1 MGKFQNKK
9 YYRGASVFKR
19 FERAQEW
26 KQRHPLDFFIL
37 QCHLEGKKTVMVEKH
52 VLLKQKE
59 LLMCVILELRLG
71 KESHGTGLSRRK
83 FGYVAIR
90 ECKGKSLLWVRHKPA
105 VGET

>member
-1 MGKFQNKK
+1 
-9 YYRGASVFKR
+9 
-19 FERAQEW
+19 
-26 KQRHPLDFFIL
+26 
-37 QCHLEGKKTVMVEKH
+37 MVEKH

-90 ECKGKSLLWVRHKPA
+90 MQREKPA